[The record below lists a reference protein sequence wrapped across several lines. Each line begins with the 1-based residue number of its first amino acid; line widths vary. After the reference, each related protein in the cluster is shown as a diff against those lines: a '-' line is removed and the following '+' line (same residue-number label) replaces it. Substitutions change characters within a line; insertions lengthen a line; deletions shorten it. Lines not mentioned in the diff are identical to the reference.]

1 MDLKLQHRNNGF
13 HFAFIFITC
22 FLKKYIIIIII
33 IIIMTYCWSYALRV
47 GFGEKELEKM
57 FMRGVLES

>member
-22 FLKKYIIIIII
+22 FLKKYIIIII
-33 IIIMTYCWSYALRV
+33 MTYHWSYALRV